1 MQVKDQ
7 EKVEFNVTLEGLSCP
22 SCAAKIE
29 GVLRRE
35 KGVESATVSVAAGK
49 VRVKYD
55 PRLTTSARFNQILA
69 GFGFLVQDRA

>member
-7 EKVEFNVTLEGLSCP
+7 EKVEFNVILEGLSCP

-29 GVLRRE
+29 GVLKRE
-35 KGVESATVSVAAGK
+35 KGVEAATVSAASGK

-55 PRLTTSARFNQILA
+55 PQATPPARLNQILA
-69 GFGFLVQDRA
+69 DFGFSVRGRM